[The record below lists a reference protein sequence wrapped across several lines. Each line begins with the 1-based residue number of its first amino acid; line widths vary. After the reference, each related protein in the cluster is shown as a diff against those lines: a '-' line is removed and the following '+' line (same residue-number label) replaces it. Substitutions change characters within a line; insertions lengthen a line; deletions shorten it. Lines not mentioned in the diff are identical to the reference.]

1 MPKAVAIH
9 QFGGPDVLGLVD
21 VPEPVPGPGQV
32 TVRVRATGVNG
43 FDCRVRSGGMRG
55 RYPVE
60 FPQIIGNEFAG
71 IVERTGPEA
80 AGFAPGDEVLGFAV
94 LQSGTE
100 VLAVGADQI
109 TGKPPELSWEVAG
122 SLSAVGQ
129 TADIAL
135 AELRVGPG
143 DTVLVHAAA
152 GGVGSLAVQL
162 VRERGG
168 TAIGSAGEHNHD
180 YLRSLGALPVA
191 YGPGF
196 ADRVR
201 ALAPDGVDAALD
213 CHGGPEA
220 LAVSLELVADRAR
233 IATIANFRA
242 AAQEGIVMPRVVR
255 SAERLAALAA
265 LCAEGR
271 LRPHVEAVLPFA
283 KAAEA
288 HHRLE
293 QGHVR
298 GKLVLVPDL

>member
-9 QFGGPDVLGLVD
+9 DFGGPDVLGLID
-21 VPEPVPGPGQV
+21 VPEPLPGPGQV
-32 TVRVRATGVNG
+32 TVRVRAAGVNG

-71 IVERTGPEA
+71 TVERTGPEVT
-80 AGFAPGDEVLGFAV
+80 GFAPGDEVLGFAV
-94 LQSGTE
+94 MQSGAE

-109 TGKPPELSWEVAG
+109 TAKPPELSWEVAG

-135 AELRVGPG
+135 DALRVGKG

-168 TAIGSAGEHNHD
+168 TAIGSAGERNHD
-180 YLRSLGALPVA
+180 FLRSLGALPVA

-201 ALAPDGVDAALD
+201 ALAPDGVDVALD

-233 IATIANFRA
+233 IGTIANFRA
-242 AAQEGIVMPRVVR
+242 VHQEGIVMPQVER
-255 SAERLAALAA
+255 SASRLAALAA
-265 LCAEGR
+265 LCADGS
-271 LRPHVEAVLPFA
+271 LRPHIDAVFPFA
-283 KAAEA
+283 EAAEA
-288 HHRLE
+288 HRTLE

-298 GKLVLVPDL
+298 GKLVLVPAL

>member
-32 TVRVRATGVNG
+32 TVRVRAAGVNG

-71 IVERTGPEA
+71 VVERTGPEA
-80 AGFAPGDEVLGFAV
+80 TGFAPGDEVLGFAV

-100 VLAVGADQI
+100 LLAVGADQI
-109 TGKPPELSWEVAG
+109 TVKPPELSWEVAG

-201 ALAPDGVDAALD
+201 ALAPNGVDAALD

-233 IATIANFRA
+233 IATVANFRA

-265 LCAEGR
+265 LCAEGKNSQKR
-271 LRPHVEAVLPFA
+271 INRAL
-283 KAAEA
+283 
-288 HHRLE
+288 
-293 QGHVR
+293 
-298 GKLVLVPDL
+298 